1 MKIIQ
6 MINYDNFAV
15 IILTHGRAEKVYT
28 HNTLR
33 KYGYTGNIYLMIDN
47 EDEQYQEYKN
57 IYKDK
62 VIVFD
67 KQKAIDITDSAD
79 NFKKRNSVVYAR
91 NYVYVKAKEIGLKY
105 ILVLDDDYSGFYNC
119 FDNDRNYIT
128 KNIKIKNLD
137 GYINAMLKFLINSNS
152 DCIAFSQGGDFI
164 GGEGS
169 KVSQLHIKGKLSR
182 KAMNA
187 FFFDVDKPLFFGGRI
202 NEDVNMYISE
212 GKIGK
217 KIFTYARVRLEQ
229 METQANSG
237 GLTEIYKD
245 LGTYVKSFYSIIY
258 NPSCVKLMMM
268 GAKNKRIHH
277 KILWKY
283 ATPMILS
290 ENYKK

>member
-1 MKIIQ
+1 

>member
-1 MKIIQ
+1 

-28 HNTLR
+28 YNSLR

-47 EDEQYQEYKN
+47 EDKQQQEYKN

-91 NYVYVKAKEIGLKY
+91 NYVYTKAKEIGLKY

-119 FDNDRNYIT
+119 FDNERNYIT

-164 GGEGS
+164 GGGS
-169 KVSQLHIKGKLSR
+169 GTVSKLHIKGKLSR

-202 NEDVNMYISE
+202 NEDVNMYITE

-217 KIFTYARVRLEQ
+217 KIFTYARARLEQ
-229 METQANSG
+229 MDTQTNSG

-268 GAKNKRIHH
+268 GVKNKRIHH

-283 ATPMILS
+283 AAPMILS
-290 ENYKK
+290 ENCKK

>member
-1 MKIIQ
+1 

-28 HNTLR
+28 YNTLR
-33 KYGYTGNIYLMIDN
+33 KHGYTGNVYLMVDN

-169 KVSQLHIKGKLSR
+169 NVSRLHIKGKLSR

-187 FFFDVDKPLFFGGRI
+187 FFFDVDKPLFFSGRI
-202 NEDVNMYISE
+202 NEDVSMYISE

-268 GAKNKRIHH
+268 GSKHKRIHH

-290 ENYKK
+290 ENCKK